1 MKSTNRPGL
10 QRLSVILL
18 STLLF
23 GAAPEEGKQPAPPAT
38 PTPEPG
44 TVEMKTE
51 TPGVEEE
58 VEFTYGIDGIVTKQV
73 RKVQKKTPEKAKA
86 DKEAKAESVQ
96 ITLPAAPGEE
106 TAPETTELQLK
117 PADGPP

>member
-18 STLLF
+18 STLLI
-23 GAAPEEGKQPAPPAT
+23 GAAPEEGKQPPPPAI

-51 TPGVEEE
+51 TPDVEEE

-73 RKVQKKTPEKAKA
+73 RKVQKKTPEEAKA
-86 DKEAKAESVQ
+86 AKEAKAESVE
-96 ITLPAAPGEE
+96 IILPAAPGEE
-106 TAPETTELQLK
+106 TTPETAELQVK
-117 PADGPP
+117 PGS